1 MALRN
6 KSGGTLSLV
15 IISTFV
21 LALIGSCFFLIA
33 KILGGAREAQH
44 ATDSGG
50 LNVAK
55 QAIKRPG
62 YALGGSDEDNFISLR
77 DPQTGDVN
85 LEVYNRL
92 TGRALLVAMNASADG
107 NSTGITNAN
116 TLLRVLQGPS
126 GIGSNLGGQLGV
138 GGGGGQL
145 GGFFSN
151 LAGQNTTRMLGQGSL
166 GGQGVTA
173 AYMEQRPGDVGAT
186 NLLVP
191 RANQLPIVGLTGAP
205 FAIQNSW
212 LTTDPRI
219 PNRQYIRGYAAM
231 NIANINMPVVGVPVQ
246 PRHQPRLA
254 ATRDFEASR
263 GQPVQGVQVPPNAF
277 RSAAATQEDR
287 SQGNLNTI
295 ACALVGIVDAQNNG
309 KEYLPAIPD
318 GYLRIF
324 NAGGNAIPAGSN
336 PAAFNLFDD
345 ELDPSIGVKVGGQGR
360 GKHMTS
366 TDGLLEQWD
375 AYNRAKQA
383 DPNFQGQQPPLTDLY
398 QADGRPATA
407 DSASQIRLQNPGS
420 PDTVCTDRNTLQPI
434 QGQGF
439 PPENPECRQLLD
451 SGAMD
456 AAFSGDGPY
465 TQNAG
470 PSNDLLALEEV
481 KCRVV
486 DRFNDPGGISTALP
500 QTTGMRLFRRIEAGG
515 GRPWQAGT
523 GMQRCQITED
533 GTLCELVAQAATGPM
548 PDQLGGPAG
557 MTAARTV
564 RDFVRQRMCQM
575 FPDVDL
581 LEVDRLIGWPISAQA
596 DGWRSSDRSHLLP
609 LSDTAYFLYV
619 DYAAQGGPR
628 PVLAQN
634 LNNQTPPAWRNQA
647 PDGTPGGP
655 NGQWRFATQYLNID
669 DNTAGTINPRY
680 EAGIHDRLFQCQSG
694 ECRAE
699 DRALVTP
706 SCGYRNIL
714 GEVTFQNRVVSFSN
728 GGSLGESPQFSCPN

>member
-21 LALIGSCFFLIA
+21 LALIGCCFFLIA

-62 YALGGSDEDNFISLR
+62 YPLAGQDEDNFISLR
-77 DPQTGDVN
+77 DPQTGDIN

-116 TLLRVLQGPS
+116 TLMRVLQGPN
-126 GIGSNLGGQLGV
+126 GIGKNLGNQLGV
-138 GGGGGQL
+138 GGGGGGGTL

-151 LAGQNTTRMLGQGSL
+151 LAGQNTTRMLGQGNL

-173 AYMEQRPGDVGAT
+173 AYMEQRPGDIGAT
-186 NLLVP
+186 NLLRP
-191 RANQLPIVGLTGAP
+191 RDNQLPLVGNTGAP
-205 FAIQNSW
+205 YAFQNSW
-212 LTTDPRI
+212 LTTDPRTQ
-219 PNRQYIRGYAAM
+219 RQYIRGYTAI
-231 NIANINMPVVGVPVQ
+231 NIDNINMPVVGVPVQ

-254 ATRDFEASR
+254 AVRDFEASR
-263 GQPVQGVQVPPNAF
+263 NLPVPGVQVPPNAF
-277 RSAAATQEDR
+277 RSAAATREDR

-295 ACALVGIVDAQNNG
+295 ACALVGIVDAGTNG

-324 NAGGNAIPAGSN
+324 NAGGNAIPAGTN

-345 ELDPSIGVKVGGQGR
+345 ELDPSIGIKVGGQGN

-383 DPNFQGQQPPLTDLY
+383 DPNYQGQQPPLTDLY

-407 DSASQIRLQNPGS
+407 DSASNIRLQNQGS

-439 PPENPECRQLLD
+439 PPENPECRSLLD

-470 PSNDLLALEEV
+470 PSNDLMALEEV

-486 DRFNDPGGISTALP
+486 DRFNEPGGISTAIP
-500 QTTGMRLFRRIEAGG
+500 RPTGMRLWNPLEPGV
-515 GRPWQAGT
+515 GRPWRSGS
-523 GMQRCQITED
+523 GVQRCQISQD
-533 GTLCELVAQAATGPM
+533 GTLCELVAQAATANNP
-548 PDQLGGPAG
+548 GGAAG
-557 MTAARTV
+557 QTAARSV
-564 RDFVRQRMCQM
+564 RDFVRQRMCQIY
-575 FPDVDL
+575 PDVDL
-581 LEVDRLIGWPISAQA
+581 LEVDRLVGWPLSGGPN
-596 DGWRSSDRSHLLP
+596 GWRSNDRSHLLP
-609 LSDTAYFLYV
+609 LSDTAYYLYV
-619 DYAAQGGPR
+619 DYQAQGGPR
-628 PVLAQN
+628 PVLSQT
-634 LNNQTPPAWRNQA
+634 LNNQTPVSWRNQA

-655 NGQWRFATQYLNID
+655 NGIWRFVTQYDNID
-669 DNTAGTINPRY
+669 EGTMMTINPRH
-680 EAGIHDRLFQCQSG
+680 EADIHERLFQCQSG

-699 DRALVTP
+699 DLALITP

-714 GEVTFQNRVVSFSN
+714 GEVKLQNRVVSFSN
-728 GGSLGESPQFSCPN
+728 GGSLGQSPQFSCPN